1 MLDPAFP
8 AAVAQ
13 LSVRSMPP
21 RSEKRP
27 FANNTEFYAFIDT
40 IAQRLRGTDRPDDA
54 ERLHTLI
61 HNVAWTTSSELFG
74 ELRIALRD
82 IREDHQTLD
91 HALLSDIAFAI
102 DTVGEAFASS
112 ARSSVQCRVSP
123 QKT

>member
-1 MLDPAFP
+1 
-8 AAVAQ
+8 
-13 LSVRSMPP
+13 MPP
-21 RSEKRP
+21 RSEKRS

-40 IAQRLRGTDRPDDA
+40 IAQRLRGTDRPDVA

-61 HNVAWTTSSELFG
+61 HKVAWTTSSELFG

-82 IREDHQTLD
+82 IREDHQALD
-91 HALLSDIAFAI
+91 HALLSDITFAI

-123 QKT
+123 QKP